1 MIKRNFNEKYKRFI
15 FVIFYICK
23 IIIDVFKFD
32 LGNFVDEIGF
42 FEFVFYYN
50 GIVVFLVGIV
60 LVFVIFRSF
69 IWRGKLRKYLVF
81 LFIK

>member
-1 MIKRNFNEKYKRFI
+1 MFLNL
-15 FVIFYICK
+15 
-23 IIIDVFKFD
+23 D

-60 LVFVIFRSF
+60 LVFVIFRGF
-69 IWRGKLRKYLVF
+69 IRRGKLRKYLVF